1 MTDNTVGN
9 IHCRTCPFTCKGA
22 EICEPQQI
30 KNRLRL
36 LLPDV
41 LEKNDGDTMPNLVKP
56 DVAIYIEM
64 CDKQYYVWCF

>member
-1 MTDNTVGN
+1 MIDNN
-9 IHCRTCPFTCKGA
+9 FENMQCSRCPFTCKGA

-30 KNRLRL
+30 KNRLYR

-56 DVAIYIEM
+56 HIAIYVEI
-64 CDKQYYVWCF
+64 CGKQYYI